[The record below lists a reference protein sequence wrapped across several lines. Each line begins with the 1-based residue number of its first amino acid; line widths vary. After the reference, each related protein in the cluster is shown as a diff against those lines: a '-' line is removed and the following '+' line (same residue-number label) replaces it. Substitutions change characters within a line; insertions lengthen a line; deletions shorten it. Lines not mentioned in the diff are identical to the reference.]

1 MMRTL
6 TSIGR
11 SSLSKFGL
19 VLLGFVF
26 SPNGLAKSP
35 RHVLSLCTTATDVM
49 LAIGGHEQLAAIDE
63 YSRVVP
69 GAADIPVI
77 AKGSE
82 LSREEV
88 LAQHID
94 LAFIWWYQDDAA
106 KLLGELSVP
115 VVRIRAGHAADLP
128 ATVRIIGRA
137 IAREPAA
144 NRLAEDLAAFLRQQ
158 TNSVASRPRV
168 YLELYSRCRTVGGE
182 SFINDLISLA
192 GGTNIA
198 AGVARSSVVFSPEQL
213 IAAEP
218 DVILFVNGFA
228 SPETIAQRP
237 GFAKLRPVNRGA
249 VYGIERDCLVAG
261 SRLPAS
267 VEKLRALIHRADAK
281 EN

>member
-88 LAQHID
+88 LARRVD

-115 VVRIRAGHAADLP
+115 VVRIRAGHAAELP
-128 ATVRIIGRA
+128 ATMRLIGQRVG
-137 IAREPAA
+137 REAVTD
-144 NRLAEDLAAFLRQQ
+144 RLADDLVAFLHLHTSVP
-158 TNSVASRPRV
+158 TNPPRV
-168 YLELYSRCRTVGGE
+168 YLELYGAFKTVGGD
-182 SFINDLISLA
+182 SYVNDLITLA

>member
-1 MMRTL
+1 MMRAL

-11 SSLSKFGL
+11 LFLSTFGL

-26 SPNGLAKSP
+26 SPNGLAEPP
-35 RHVLSLCTTATDVM
+35 RHILSLCTTATDVL
-49 LAIGGHEQLAAIDE
+49 LAVGAHDQLAAIDE

-69 GAADIPVI
+69 GATNIPVI
-77 AKGSE
+77 AKGSA

-88 LAQHID
+88 LARRMD

-115 VVRIRAGHAADLP
+115 VVRIRAGHVAELP
-128 ATVRIIGRA
+128 GNIRLIGQRVG
-137 IAREPAA
+137 REALTD
-144 NRLAEDLAAFLRQQ
+144 RLADDLVAFLYSH
-158 TNSVASRPRV
+158 TNAPTNPPRV
-168 YLELYSRCRTVGGE
+168 YLELYGAFKTVGGD
-182 SFINDLISLA
+182 SYVNDLITLA

-218 DVILFVNGFA
+218 DVILFVNGFTTA
-228 SPETIAQRP
+228 DAISQRP
-237 GFAKLRPVNRGA
+237 GFAKLRAVRRGA
-249 VYGIERDCLVAG
+249 VYGVGRNCLVAG
-261 SRLPAS
+261 SQLSAS
-267 VEKLRALIHRADAK
+267 VEQLRAIIHRADGK

>member
-1 MMRTL
+1 MMRAL

-11 SSLSKFGL
+11 LFLSPFGVLLLGL
-19 VLLGFVF
+19 VF
-26 SPNGLAKSP
+26 SADGQAESP

-77 AKGSE
+77 AKGSA

-88 LAQHID
+88 LARRVD

-115 VVRIRAGHAADLP
+115 TVRIHAVHAADLP
-128 ATVRIIGRA
+128 ATVRIIGRS

-144 NRLAEDLAAFLRQQ
+144 NRLAEDLAAFLRRQ
-158 TNSVASRPRV
+158 TNSAAFRPGV
-168 YLELYSRCRTVGGE
+168 YLELYSRCRTIGGE
-182 SFINDLISLA
+182 SFVNDLISLA

-198 AGVARSSVVFSPEQL
+198 AGVARSGVTLSPEQL
-213 IAAEP
+213 IAADP

-237 GFAKLRPVNRGA
+237 GFSKLRAVNRGA

-267 VEKLRALIHRADAK
+267 VEKLRALIHPADAK